1 MYSLFLN
8 SPASVHLSPLFYAHL
23 SMVCVSVCVLY
34 VSVCVLCVCVCVCVF
49 NVCIYVCVLPHC
61 CKLSPLLQG
70 FSTTLAWGPEHRL
83 LSGSSH
89 LKEALGQEA
98 GIRFKNMEELWD
110 TGRSVVWSQ
119 HTWRDLQLPLA
130 CLLLGLDSLS
140 LGLSSRSRLQAC
152 SRHRSWSIQANG
164 TVDPHGFPCLVCSAQ
179 LSA

>member
-1 MYSLFLN
+1 MVSSPEGCAFLW
-8 SPASVHLSPLFYAHL
+8 
-23 SMVCVSVCVLY
+23 
-34 VSVCVLCVCVCVCVF
+34 CVCVCVR
-49 NVCIYVCVLPHC
+49 VLPHC

-70 FSTTLAWGPEHRL
+70 LSTTLAWGPEHRL

-119 HTWRDLQLPLA
+119 HTWRDLQSPLA

-140 LGLSSRSRLQAC
+140 LGLSSRGRLQAC
-152 SRHRSWSIQANG
+152 SRHRSQSIQANRTG
-164 TVDPHGFPCLVCSAQ
+164 DPHGFPCLVCSAQ